1 MIISRIVQGI
11 GFGFVSVAAPSA
23 IGRFIPAKMMSVS
36 MGIWSTWIPVGSLIM
51 FVFAPYITLYF
62 PPSIYW
68 IILLIILGLTAI
80 LYAMFIP
87 KDVKKN
93 ETIKLPAGTV
103 KGEVKNRQIWIVA
116 LTFASFTFSFFAFN
130 TWAAT
135 YLVETSSISL
145 AKAASIPAI
154 ISFFMIGSNLY
165 GGYLLKKFQD
175 NIFVYILPPI
185 LMALCWPM
193 FLFQGEILLYG
204 LAVVIGVV
212 GGITPTII
220 FASAPKLALQKET
233 IGIAMAIV
241 IIGENAGILIGPE
254 VFGILRDVTG
264 NFTTSILILSCS
276 GIITTITSAYI
287 WRSWKTRTKQEA
299 A

>member
-204 LAVVIGVV
+204 VAVVIGVV

>member
-116 LTFASFTFSFFAFN
+116 LTFASFTFSFFVFN

-135 YLVETSSISL
+135 YLVETFSISL